1 MADLSPKLKGQEKDS
16 AKLVFVCAT
25 RLSTADF
32 WTQAPLGLS
41 LTELQ
46 RKGVPFRLELASH
59 NFSPLATHYNKAI
72 ALSRHDSTLVFL
84 HDDVRL
90 DDFCLTERLTEA
102 LAVFDVVGIAGNRGV
117 KPGQGAWAF
126 AEKMGTWDLPHK
138 LLGGLNHITPK
149 HANGFSLYGPTRAAA
164 RLLDG
169 VFIAAK
175 AGTLQEAHVQ
185 FAPELAFHL
194 YDLDFCLHAH
204 RAGLRLGVWP
214 IAITHYSPGDY
225 NSDAWKAAYTIY
237 RQMHWPQSNRKADA
251 SAKKTSPPPM
261 QARDS
266 STP

>member
-1 MADLSPKLKGQEKDS
+1 MAEAFPTLMSPDKPACE
-16 AKLVFVCAT
+16 LVFVCAT

-41 LTELQ
+41 LTDLQ
-46 RKGVPFRLELASH
+46 RRGVAFRLELASH
-59 NFSPLATHYNKAI
+59 NLSPLATHYNKAI
-72 ALSRHDSTLVFL
+72 ALSPADSILVFV

-90 DDFCLTERLTEA
+90 DDFCLADRLGEA
-102 LAVFDVVGIAGNRGV
+102 LAVFDVVGVAGNQGV

-138 LLGGLNHITPK
+138 LLGGLHHITPK

-169 VFIAAK
+169 VFIAAR

-225 NSDAWKAAYTIY
+225 SSDAWKAAYKIY
-237 RQMHWPQSNRKADA
+237 RQLHWPQASRKAEQV
-251 SAKKTSPPPM
+251 AKNAAAKNPADSSPP
-261 QARDS
+261 
-266 STP
+266 